1 MYNFPIKQKKVIEFI
16 YITSMCIFLY
26 LGSEQSYV
34 TFHTTVEIIPV
45 VLGLTLMLIALGTTK
60 ICDNDYFH
68 ILAIVF
74 GFIGVIDLFHI
85 LTYKGINAFGD
96 DSNVSVQLSIL
107 GAYYECIM
115 LSLSSIY
122 IDKKL
127 NFNKVFIINF
137 VVIIL
142 GLSSIII
149 FHFFPDCYIE
159 GTGLT
164 FFHEISEYIFSLCLI
179 SILFRIIKSKI
190 EVVRENKF
198 DLIMASIFQI
208 TSFLLFTSYNDIY
221 GGISLAGHL
230 FKILAYYYGFK
241 VIFKC
246 IVVNPYSILFKE
258 LNHKVSELECVNRN
272 LIKANQKAHSIEQL
286 HEKFINFIPDGILVV
301 RDKKIE
307 SANKRFLNMLEIDDD
322 KKLLNMNFIDII
334 DSSYLEIFKARIN
347 NMDRHILEKPQ
358 QYEFIWENKRKWFEV
373 TSLIVN
379 DESGEYTISTIR
391 DIEDRK
397 KAEEAEQLLKLK
409 TKEEAM
415 KDEFFANMSHELRTP
430 INVIYSAL
438 QVENNYLKNENINQ
452 PIIKYNKIIRQNCL
466 RLIRLINN
474 IIDTTRIE
482 TSFFKPNYNIEN
494 IVSIVE
500 DITMSIVEYVES
512 KKINLIFDTE
522 IEEAYVKCDS
532 DLIERIM
539 LNILSNAVKYGKEG
553 GNIEVYIYQ
562 SSEDNISILIKD
574 DGIGIANEMKNK
586 IFDRFLKIDT
596 SLSRKTEG
604 SGIGL
609 SLVKQLVEMHK
620 GTITFESKLNCG
632 TEFKVTFPTVE
643 YTLEA
648 CATIEKPINYQK
660 NIIESAEIEFSD
672 IYY

>member
-1 MYNFPIKQKKVIEFI
+1 MYKFPINRKKVIEFLHI
-16 YITSMCIFLY
+16 ASMCIFLY
-26 LGSEQSYV
+26 LFSKQSYV
-34 TFHTTVEIIPV
+34 TFHTIIEIITV

-60 ICDNDYFH
+60 ICDNNYFH
-68 ILAIVF
+68 VLAIIF
-74 GFIGVIDLFHI
+74 GFIGVIDLFHV
-85 LTYKGINAFGD
+85 LTYKGISAFNN
-96 DSNVSVQLSIL
+96 DSNMSVQLSIL
-107 GAYYECIM
+107 GTYYECIM
-115 LSLSSIY
+115 LTLSSIY
-122 IDKKL
+122 INKKL
-127 NFNKVFIINF
+127 NFNKVFILNF
-137 VVIIL
+137 AIVIF

-149 FHFFPDCYIE
+149 VDIFPNCYIE

-164 FFHEISEYIFSLCLI
+164 FFHEISEYIFSLCFL

-190 EVVRENKF
+190 EIVKENKV
-198 DLIMASIFQI
+198 DLIMASIFQM

-221 GGISLAGHL
+221 GGISLVGHL

-246 IVVNPYSILFKE
+246 IVVNPYSILFKK
-258 LNHKVSELECVNRN
+258 LNHKVSELESVNKN
-272 LIKANQKAHSIEQL
+272 LIKANQKAHTIEQL

-301 RDKKIE
+301 REKKIE
-307 SANKRFLNMLEIDDD
+307 SANKRFLNMLEINDD

-334 DSSYLEIFKARIN
+334 DSSYLEIFQSRVN
-347 NMDRHILEKPQ
+347 NMDKHILEKPQ

-379 DESGEYTISTIR
+379 DESGEYLISTIR

-409 TKEEAM
+409 IKEETM

-512 KKINLIFDTE
+512 KKISLIFDTE

-553 GNIEVYIYQ
+553 GNIEVYIHQ

-574 DGIGIANEMKNK
+574 DGIGIADEMKNK
-586 IFDRFLKIDT
+586 IFDRFLKVDT

-609 SLVKQLVEMHK
+609 SLVKQLVEMHN
-620 GTITFESKLNCG
+620 GTITFESELNCG
-632 TEFKVTFPTVE
+632 TEFKVTFPVVE

-648 CATIEKPINYQK
+648 CATIEKPITYQK